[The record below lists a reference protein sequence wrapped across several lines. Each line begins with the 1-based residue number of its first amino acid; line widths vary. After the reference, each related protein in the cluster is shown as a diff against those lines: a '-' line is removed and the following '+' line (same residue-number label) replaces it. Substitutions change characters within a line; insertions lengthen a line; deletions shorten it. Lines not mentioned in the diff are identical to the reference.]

1 MVNFNEQIQ
10 RRSVEH
16 VICQLFYHEHL
27 EPCTL
32 ACIYQDCLA
41 SMFCRGVT
49 VQISHCSDFI
59 TVLVRSSMCYG

>member
-16 VICQLFYHEHL
+16 VICQLFYHEH
-27 EPCTL
+27 
-32 ACIYQDCLA
+32 DCLA